1 MLKFEKYFFVR
12 IYLHYFCCCKN
23 FTNLKKHLIM
33 YSLNKITTVADCD
46 VLLTWAEKEKS
57 DLTFKQIS
65 VERVTVNYSST
76 SIEIDAVLQ
85 GVIAEINATTSIIS
99 SLPEGPTREDLEKKK
114 TRLEYKRFLLENRKE
129 SYGSVALLEKEL
141 DLERINKE
149 LDEVDTFI
157 TSITNHKTTLAA

>member
-1 MLKFEKYFFVR
+1 
-12 IYLHYFCCCKN
+12 
-23 FTNLKKHLIM
+23 M
-33 YSLNKITTVADCD
+33 YSLNKITTVADCN
-46 VLLTWAEKEKS
+46 VLLAWAEKEKS
-57 DLTFKQIS
+57 DLTFKQLS

-85 GVIAEINATTSIIS
+85 GVIAEIGAIDTIMNTLA
-99 SLPEGPTREDLEKKK
+99 EGPTKEDLEKKK
-114 TRLEYKRFLLENRKE
+114 TRLEYKKFLLENRKE

-157 TSITNHKTTLAA
+157 TTITTHKASIVA

>member
-1 MLKFEKYFFVR
+1 
-12 IYLHYFCCCKN
+12 
-23 FTNLKKHLIM
+23 M
-33 YSLNKITTVADCD
+33 YSLNKITTVADCN

-57 DLTFKQIS
+57 DLTFKQLS

-76 SIEIDAVLQ
+76 SVEVDAVLQ
-85 GVIAEINATTSIIS
+85 GVIAEITAIETIITT
-99 SLPEGPTREDLEKKK
+99 LPEGQTKEDLVKKK
-114 TRLEYKRFLLENRKE
+114 TRLEYKKFLLENRKE

-157 TSITNHKTTLAA
+157 TSITDHKATLPN

>member
-1 MLKFEKYFFVR
+1 
-12 IYLHYFCCCKN
+12 
-23 FTNLKKHLIM
+23 M

-57 DLTFKQIS
+57 DLTFKQLS

-85 GVIAEINATTSIIS
+85 GVIAEISAIDTIMST
-99 SLPEGPTREDLEKKK
+99 LAEGPTKEDLVKKK
-114 TRLEYKRFLLENRKE
+114 TRLEYKKFLLENRKE

-149 LDEVDTFI
+149 LDEVDGFI
-157 TSITNHKTTLAA
+157 TTITTHKASLAA

>member
-1 MLKFEKYFFVR
+1 
-12 IYLHYFCCCKN
+12 
-23 FTNLKKHLIM
+23 M

-57 DLTFKQIS
+57 DLTFKQLS

-76 SIEIDAVLQ
+76 SVEVDAVLQ
-85 GVIAEINATTSIIS
+85 GVVAEITAIETIITT
-99 SLPEGPTREDLEKKK
+99 LPEGATKEDLVKKK
-114 TRLEYKRFLLENRKE
+114 TRLDYKKFLLENRKE

-149 LDEVDTFI
+149 LDEVDTFLA
-157 TSITNHKTTLAA
+157 TVTAHKATLPVT